1 MFWPKINITG
11 LSCKIVLLA
20 PWILC
25 TIKKKISRVFN
36 DWVLSH
42 SMLNSIICSVFKVWS
57 RSQTKAFLITAIW
70 LAFQE
75 VLYLGDANRICQKRR
90 CQTENQKKKKKS
102 LGIFWSQIED
112 NDLLSARKY
121 FFFFFF
127 GIRWSSEFIR
137 NALKIPYAMEIMPAL
152 WEAALL
158 ILMNYFCPSFITFN
172 IFKFKK
178 CKRRKKKKKRRKRS
192 SYGQLRECSK
202 QETVHDRLL

>member
-1 MFWPKINITG
+1 MTGYCHIVCLTLLFVLCLKYDREARQKHFWSQQYDLLSRKFSTWVMPTG
-11 LSCKIVLLA
+11 YA
-20 PWILC
+20 
-25 TIKKKISRVFN
+25 KKGGARQ
-36 DWVLSH
+36 
-42 SMLNSIICSVFKVWS
+42 
-57 RSQTKAFLITAIW
+57 RTK
-70 LAFQE
+70 
-75 VLYLGDANRICQKRR
+75 
-90 CQTENQKKKKKS
+90 KKKKKS
-102 LGIFWSQIED
+102 LGIFWSQTED

-178 CKRRKKKKKRRKRS
+178 CKRRKKKRKEEKEAAMVNSENVLNRKLFTTDCFS
-192 SYGQLRECSK
+192 
-202 QETVHDRLL
+202 

>member
-1 MFWPKINITG
+1 MTGYCHIVCLTLLFVLCLKYDREARQKHFWSQQYDLLSRKFSTWVMPTG
-11 LSCKIVLLA
+11 YA
-20 PWILC
+20 
-25 TIKKKISRVFN
+25 KKGGARQ
-36 DWVLSH
+36 
-42 SMLNSIICSVFKVWS
+42 
-57 RSQTKAFLITAIW
+57 RTK
-70 LAFQE
+70 
-75 VLYLGDANRICQKRR
+75 
-90 CQTENQKKKKKS
+90 KKKKKS

>member
-1 MFWPKINITG
+1 MIEKPDKSISDHSNMTCFPGSSLLGWCQQDMPK
-11 LSCKIVLLA
+11 K
-20 PWILC
+20 
-25 TIKKKISRVFN
+25 
-36 DWVLSH
+36 
-42 SMLNSIICSVFKVWS
+42 
-57 RSQTKAFLITAIW
+57 
-70 LAFQE
+70 E
-75 VLYLGDANRICQKRR
+75 VPDR
-90 CQTENQKKKKKS
+90 EPKKKKKKFRYF
-102 LGIFWSQIED
+102 LKPNRGQWPLECEEV
-112 NDLLSARKY
+112 